1 MKFLPEKSYHVYN
14 QGNNHERLFHQDFHY
29 DTFLGLF
36 KSYILPHCHTMCWC
50 LMPNH
55 FHFLIHTD
63 ARVSELKKQGG
74 LFLDPVTNGF
84 RKTLSAYSHQFNLQ
98 NDRSGALFR
107 PKTKSKCITDEVS
120 ITRPGLSSSA
130 HFAKCFHYIHN
141 NPVAAGLVSLPEQW
155 VWSSYKDYIGENE
168 DSFCNREL
176 AYKLLGTERIT

>member
-1 MKFLPEKSYHVYN
+1 MHFAPNEVYHIYN
-14 QGNNHERLFHQDFHY
+14 RGNNKQKLFFNEENY
-29 DTFLGLF
+29 LFFLRKINNQL
-36 KSYILPHCHTMCWC
+36 KPICDILCWC

-120 ITRPGLSSSA
+120 ITRPGLSSSD